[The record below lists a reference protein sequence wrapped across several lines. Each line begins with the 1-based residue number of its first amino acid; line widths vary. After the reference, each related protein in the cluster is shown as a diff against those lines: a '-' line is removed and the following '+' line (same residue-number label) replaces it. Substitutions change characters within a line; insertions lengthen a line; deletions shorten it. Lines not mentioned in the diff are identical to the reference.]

1 MWGGGTFPRQ
11 VAGAG
16 HSEQGFE
23 PTAASQAA
31 AGASGAASAAAASP
45 SAGAPS
51 AAALAFPGLYIM
63 IFLNSSKVTLGT
75 SKARVYG

>member
-1 MWGGGTFPRQ
+1 MWGGGAFPRQ

-31 AGASGAASAAAASP
+31 AGASGAASA

-63 IFLNSSKVTLGT
+63 IFLNSSKVTLGA

>member
-1 MWGGGTFPRQ
+1 MGGGPFPARG
-11 VAGAG
+11 AGAG

-31 AGASGAASAAAASP
+31 AGASGAASA

-63 IFLNSSKVTLGT
+63 IFLNSSKVTLGA